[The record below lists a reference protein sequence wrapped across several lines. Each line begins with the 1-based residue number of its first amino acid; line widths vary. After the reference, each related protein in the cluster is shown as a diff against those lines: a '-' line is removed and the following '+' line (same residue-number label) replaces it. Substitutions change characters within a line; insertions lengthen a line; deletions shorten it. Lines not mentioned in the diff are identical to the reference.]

1 MKIDKENLM
10 TSHEYTE
17 LGLYFQKNMLNLAGY
32 LINRCYVVFHN
43 NKILGVYPKWDYTV
57 ESIKDIFKDE
67 LFKDE
72 IRITMYYKVI
82 NDKKEVKWKL

>member
-1 MKIDKENLM
+1 MNID
-10 TSHEYTE
+10 EYIE
-17 LGLYFQKNMLNLAGY
+17 LGRYLERNTLNLAGY
-32 LINRCYVVFHN
+32 LLNRCYVVFHN

-82 NDKKEVKWKL
+82 NDKKEVK